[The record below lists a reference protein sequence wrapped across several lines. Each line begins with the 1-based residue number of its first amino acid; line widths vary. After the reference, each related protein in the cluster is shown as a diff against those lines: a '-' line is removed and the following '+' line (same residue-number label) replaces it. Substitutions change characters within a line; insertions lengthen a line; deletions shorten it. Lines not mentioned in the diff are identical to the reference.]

1 MATGVGA
8 LLKRVSLRAR
18 LTVLSVS
25 LIGILVLVSGAGTIT
40 MLRTYLQ
47 QNTDAIL
54 KSTAVILANEDPTL
68 VEARL
73 ATNQLQLPPLPSDY
87 YIAYLDSSGQ
97 LTIAFAASASH
108 GKSVPNLSNFTSTSV
123 ALTHG
128 NPFSADVLDA
138 QVAGGHK
145 VWRIVAVPLTNFA
158 GSLVVALPTATNE
171 ALLGQY
177 QLIALSFGLV
187 ILLLSALALWLTIS
201 SALRPLEEV
210 ERTSE
215 AIAAGDISRRLEET
229 GGKTEIARL
238 NHSLNTMLNSIEG
251 AIVAR
256 NMTLD
261 QMRQFVA
268 DASHELRTPLVS
280 VRGYAELYR
289 MGALKKDE
297 DVANAMGRIE
307 SEAIRMTQLVE
318 SLLAL
323 ARLDDA
329 APLAKSEIDLVA
341 LARDA
346 AADINAAERRQT
358 TTVVGL
364 DGSELDASA
373 AVYAPADSSSL
384 RQVMTNLLANAAR
397 FSQDGGKVELA
408 IGNAADGFVIEVRDR
423 GEGIPQDLR
432 EKVFE
437 RFYRTDSSRN
447 RETGGSGLGLS
458 IVRSII
464 DRHRGQIV
472 ATETPGGGATFR
484 VWLPKA

>member
-1 MATGVGA
+1 MATGAGA
-8 LLKRVSLRAR
+8 ILRRISLRAR
-18 LTVLSVS
+18 LTVLSVA

-40 MLRTYLQ
+40 MLRTYLL
-47 QNTDAIL
+47 QNTDSIL
-54 KSTAVILANEDPTL
+54 KSTAVTLAVEDPTL

-87 YIAYLDSSGQ
+87 YIAYLDPTGQ
-97 LTIAFAASASH
+97 LSIAIVSSASPT
-108 GKSVPNLSNFTSTSV
+108 KSVPNLSNFTTSSV
-123 ALTHG
+123 NLTHG
-128 NPFSADVLDA
+128 TPFNADVVDA
-138 QVAGGHK
+138 KIAGGHK
-145 VWRIVAVPLTNFA
+145 VWRMVAVPLTNFP
-158 GSLVVALPTATNE
+158 GSLVVALPTSTNE
-171 ALLGQY
+171 ALITQY
-177 QLIALSFGLV
+177 QLIALGFGLV
-187 ILLLSALALWLTIS
+187 ILVLSTLALWLTIS

-210 ERTSE
+210 ERTSA
-215 AIAAGDISRRLEET
+215 AIAEGDISRRLEEI

-256 NMTLD
+256 NMTLE

-307 SEAIRMTQLVE
+307 AEAVRMTQLVE

-329 APLAKSEIDLVA
+329 APLSKNTIDLVA

-346 AADINAAERRQT
+346 ATDINAAERRQT
-358 TTVVGL
+358 TIVVDL
-364 DGSELDASA
+364 DGRELDQSA
-373 AVYAPADSSSL
+373 TLLAPADPSSM
-384 RQVMTNLLANAAR
+384 RQVLTNLLANAAR
-397 FSQDGGKVELA
+397 FSQDGSTVELA
-408 IGNAADGFVIEVRDR
+408 LGTSAEGFVIEVRDH
-423 GEGIPQDLR
+423 GEGIPAELR
-432 EKVFE
+432 ERVFE

-472 ATETPGGGATFR
+472 ASETPGGGATFR
-484 VWLPKA
+484 VWLPKT